1 MYSKESVFSMI
12 VLLFF
17 FISDTYSFQVERNQ
31 TGDIILDAKTADVCL
46 RINRTEWKN
55 NACRCKQDF
64 TTFHA
69 PTRNIFGCMSRE
81 EISTCEGRSLTS
93 NLKEADIIEVS
104 LKGQLQLTT
113 ACNNT
118 SNLTVFAEVFRAD
131 DWTEIALQVA
141 FSEPDKIILNDSRRD
156 LNGSL
161 LRISL
166 IDYCHNNICV
176 IVKLPGAVNFS
187 MLNTGAFTATVSTMT
202 PEKIQTTTT
211 DPVPSSTVTTSAA
224 NTTPSVSKM
233 EDSEMSTE
241 LVLGILAGVLVL
253 VLLASILV
261 LKRRKTKKKARKASI
276 KYVFNRSQKMAKT
289 PDCKNCYKTDI
300 PKEAD
305 TSATANNNASF
316 EDHVTIDVRKEN
328 ENPVKSN

>member
-1 MYSKESVFSMI
+1 MF
-12 VLLFF
+12 L
-17 FISDTYSFQVERNQ
+17 
-31 TGDIILDAKTADVCL
+31 A
-46 RINRTEWKN
+46 
-55 NACRCKQDF
+55 
-64 TTFHA
+64 
-69 PTRNIFGCMSRE
+69 
-81 EISTCEGRSLTS
+81 CEGRSLTP
-93 NLKEADIIEVS
+93 NLKEADIVEVP
-104 LKGQLQLTT
+104 LKGQFQLTT
-113 ACNNT
+113 TCNNT
-118 SNLTVFAEVFRAD
+118 SNLTVFAEEFKRD
-131 DWTEIALQVA
+131 TWTEIALQVA

-156 LNGSL
+156 LNGTL

-176 IVKLPGAVNFS
+176 IVKLPGTVNFS
-187 MLNTGAFTATVSTMT
+187 MLNTDAFTATVSTMT
-202 PEKIQTTTT
+202 PEKIETITR
-211 DPVPSSTVTTSAA
+211 DPMTSSTASTNAV

-261 LKRRKTKKKARKASI
+261 WKRRKTKKKTRKASI

-305 TSATANNNASF
+305 TSATANNNSSS
-316 EDHVTIDVRKEN
+316 EDHVTIDVKKES
-328 ENPVKSN
+328 ETAVKTN